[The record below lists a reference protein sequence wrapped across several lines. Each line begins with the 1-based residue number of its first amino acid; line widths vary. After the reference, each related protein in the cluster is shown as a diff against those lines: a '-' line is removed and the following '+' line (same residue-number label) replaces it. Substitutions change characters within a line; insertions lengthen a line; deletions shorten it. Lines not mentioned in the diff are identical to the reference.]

1 MRNYWIRIL
10 IGALAVFAIGMVGV
24 TMVRG
29 GIRRVHNVVGGQGPI
44 NIPLAFIPFT
54 LDGHELGTL
63 DHVTLNRDAPRH
75 VTSVELGVDL
85 SDSLLAHGLQGCRLM
100 ANLDSDRGHQGI
112 DIRRGSFSHG
122 AFHCLSG
129 DSVPTEFVEFG
140 QAVFEPGGVKTP
152 LFLTRDMV
160 NELQQADVPAD
171 SATAM
176 VEHQADSFA
185 AETERRAD
193 SIAESATRKSDSIR
207 RRFEGFGDSIRAEGL
222 RRADSIRKAVGQMAD
237 STPKQ

>member
-10 IGALAVFAIGMVGV
+10 LGGLAVFAIGMIGV
-24 TMVRG
+24 TLVRG
-29 GIRRVHNVVGGQGPI
+29 GIRRVHNVVEGQGPI
-44 NIPLAFIPFT
+44 TIPLAFIPFA
-54 LDGHELGTL
+54 LDGHELGKL
-63 DHVTLNRDAPRH
+63 DRVTLNRDAPRH

-85 SDSLLAHGLQGCRLM
+85 NDSLLAQGLRGCRLM
-100 ANLDSDRGHQGI
+100 ANLDSDRRKEGI

-122 AFHCLSG
+122 TFHCLSG
-129 DSVPTEFVEFG
+129 DSVPPEFVEFG
-140 QAVFEPGGVKTP
+140 QAVFEPGEVRTP
-152 LFLTRDMV
+152 LFLTRDV
-160 NELQQADVPAD
+160 VDELQQANVPAD

-176 VEHQADSFA
+176 VELQADSFA
-185 AETERRAD
+185 AETERQAD
-193 SIAESATRKSDSIR
+193 SIAESATRKADSIK